1 MNDIHD
7 LLGAY
12 CTDAL
17 DADERASF
25 EQHLATCA
33 ECRDE
38 AADFRE
44 VLAALSD
51 AHPVRPPSSLEDAV
65 LAGARPVGR
74 PDSEE
79 PAGPRPVERDRPPAA
94 DDPSAATVTPL
105 VPAWHRAA
113 PWMAA
118 AAAGAL
124 LFAGGWASG
133 AARLRRS
140 RPPRLPEAWPA
151 VVAVASAADAH
162 VLPVDIMGTTSRV
175 VMSGEMDKAV
185 FLASELPMPAKGMVY
200 QVWTVAEDGQMAS
213 AGSVPPDETGA
224 SRPSSTA
231 VAGIDKFMITMEP
244 PGGSE
249 HPSGEMPAE
258 IEGLGRA
265 TLVGG
270 RFGPVQSDRIDHHDP
285 RADAVGWQSAH
296 PMPLRRGLPRHP
308 RPPLSGLRAR
318 RPG

>member
-1 MNDIHD
+1 VNDIHD

-17 DADERASF
+17 DADERAAF

-65 LAGARPVGR
+65 LAGARPVAR
-74 PDSEE
+74 SDSEE
-79 PAGPRPVERDRPPAA
+79 PPAPGPSNATAPSGA
-94 DDPSAATVTPL
+94 DDPSAATVTPV
-105 VPAWHRAA
+105 VPAWRHAA

-124 LFAGGWASG
+124 LFAGGVGLGRSQAPAQS
-133 AARLRRS
+133 AA
-140 RPPRLPEAWPA
+140 PA
-151 VVAVASAADAH
+151 GDMAGVVAVAAAADAH

-175 VMSGEMDKAV
+175 VMSGAMDKAV

-213 AGSVPPDETGA
+213 AGSFTPDEDGHVAAVLDCGA
-224 SRPSSTA
+224 
-231 VAGIDKFMITMEP
+231 AGVDKFMITMEP

-249 HPSGEMPAE
+249 HPSGEMLAE
-258 IEGLGRA
+258 IEA
-265 TLVGG
+265 
-270 RFGPVQSDRIDHHDP
+270 
-285 RADAVGWQSAH
+285 
-296 PMPLRRGLPRHP
+296 
-308 RPPLSGLRAR
+308 
-318 RPG
+318 

>member
-17 DADERASF
+17 DADERAAF
-25 EQHLATCA
+25 EEHLATCA

-44 VLAALSD
+44 VLAALAD

-65 LAGARPVGR
+65 LAGARAGGGSVTTE
-74 PDSEE
+74 DS
-79 PAGPRPVERDRPPAA
+79 PATGPSDSTTAA
-94 DDPSAATVTPL
+94 TANDPSPATVPPL
-105 VPAWHRAA
+105 VPAWRRAA
-113 PWMAA
+113 PWLAA
-118 AAAGAL
+118 AAAGAM
-124 LFAGGWASG
+124 LFAGGVGLGRSQAPAES
-133 AARLRRS
+133 AA
-140 RPPRLPEAWPA
+140 PDGDMAD

-200 QVWTVAEDGQMAS
+200 QVWTVAEDGQMTS
-213 AGSVPPDETGA
+213 AGSFTPDDDGHIAAVLDCGA
-224 SRPSSTA
+224 
-231 VAGIDKFMITMEP
+231 AGVDKFMITMEP

-249 HPSGEMPAE
+249 HPSGEMLAE
-258 IEGLGRA
+258 I
-265 TLVGG
+265 
-270 RFGPVQSDRIDHHDP
+270 
-285 RADAVGWQSAH
+285 DA
-296 PMPLRRGLPRHP
+296 
-308 RPPLSGLRAR
+308 
-318 RPG
+318 